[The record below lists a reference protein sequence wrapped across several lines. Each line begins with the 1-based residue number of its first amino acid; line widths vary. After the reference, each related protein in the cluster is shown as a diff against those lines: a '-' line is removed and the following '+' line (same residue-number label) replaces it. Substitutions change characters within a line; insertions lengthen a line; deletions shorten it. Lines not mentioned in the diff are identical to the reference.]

1 MVSPLYI
8 NPCYR
13 HNYCSFKPH
22 CLPLTILL
30 QFLNTTMFYPPPPQ
44 IFLLLSLSP
53 HYLPLIFLLMPLFI
67 SVHLTAI
74 TAPCYCMISQWH
86 DLSTA
91 TAVTAPSDTRLLLL
105 IDPSTWMSATLKWCL
120 FQTQMQK
127 SYISPIKWYTA
138 IFHHPALIN
147 KYRTICHLYWSQR
160 HTEISPNV
168 MHNFRL
174 IVYRWS

>member
-1 MVSPLYI
+1 MSPFDISATATWNVSWYHNVSP
-8 NPCYR
+8 
-13 HNYCSFKPH
+13 
-22 CLPLTILL
+22 PL
-30 QFLNTTMFYPPPPQ
+30 
-44 IFLLLSLSP
+44 IFLLLSLAP
-53 HYLPLIFLLMPLFI
+53 HYLPLIFLLMPLYYCSPILHIYLCASDRNNCSLLLHDSI
-67 SVHLTAI
+67 SDMIFH
-74 TAPCYCMISQWH
+74 CYCS
-86 DLSTA
+86 D
-91 TAVTAPSDTRLLLL
+91 APSDTCLLLL

-138 IFHHPALIN
+138 IFHHPALVN

-168 MHNFRL
+168 MLNFRL